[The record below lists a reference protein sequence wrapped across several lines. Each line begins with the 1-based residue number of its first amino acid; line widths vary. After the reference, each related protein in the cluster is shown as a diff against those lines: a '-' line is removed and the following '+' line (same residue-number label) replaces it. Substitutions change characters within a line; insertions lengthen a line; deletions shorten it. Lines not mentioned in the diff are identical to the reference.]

1 MFYFRYGLEKYDNI
15 PPFPIIK
22 PDMLLVSSTKNVF
35 VQQLNLYCE
44 VNIKT
49 QSRILL
55 LSHGLEDGLH
65 LLPLLLGQ
73 VMRADPLFE
82 ELQASLLLSDSKQ
95 LLGAS
100 LVGGE
105 PNHLSHQI
113 PDKLVVLGQLA
124 LGLDRL
130 SLLNLGEN

>member
-1 MFYFRYGLEKYDNI
+1 MRSN
-15 PPFPIIK
+15 PF
-22 PDMLLVSSTKNVF
+22 F
-35 VQQLNLYCE
+35 EEFQA
-44 VNIKT
+44 
-49 QSRILL
+49 
-55 LSHGLEDGLH
+55 
-65 LLPLLLGQ
+65 PLLLPNPEQ
-73 VMRADPLFE
+73 F
-82 ELQASLLLSDSKQ
+82 
-95 LLGAS
+95 LGAS